1 MELSADDRVNMSLDD
16 LIKVQ
21 KAPGKGDGKNRRR
34 RGKGPGAATNP
45 DKMEKNASQSIGASK
60 AKRTATANQ
69 VFYHRSHLNFKSDGL
84 LEGLIIKTNR
94 KISVVD

>member
-1 MELSADDRVNMSLDD
+1 MNSAIFANDNFALKT
-16 LIKVQ
+16 LTFQ
-21 KAPGKGDGKNRRR
+21 NRRR